1 MPRSIASS
9 SLTRRARAMGSSS
22 RSSAST
28 LPGRVRV
35 RCRSTRREP
44 TIGSTRALNL
54 RIRSVRFFGA
64 LAFSKSATS
73 SGSESRRR
81 LPRFRSARRR
91 TKQPP
96 SAPGTMVTPASEYAI
111 VGLIRKAQGIR
122 GEVVVEPLTDKPDV
136 IFASGSRVF
145 AGTRSGDLA
154 PARDVRGVEEV
165 PTLTISSSKPFKKG
179 LIVQFEE
186 LQDRDSADL
195 WRGRYLLAPFAELPP
210 LEQDE
215 VYLHDLIGMR
225 VVSTTGEQL
234 GTVTTFYELPQ
245 GLVLDIQTAR
255 ATVMVPYRPEIVVR
269 TDIEQRTIVIDEKL
283 GLMDDLTA
291 GGERE
296 RGRGKREAG
305 SEP

>member
-1 MPRSIASS
+1 M
-9 SLTRRARAMGSSS
+9 
-22 RSSAST
+22 
-28 LPGRVRV
+28 
-35 RCRSTRREP
+35 
-44 TIGSTRALNL
+44 
-54 RIRSVRFFGA
+54 
-64 LAFSKSATS
+64 
-73 SGSESRRR
+73 
-81 LPRFRSARRR
+81 
-91 TKQPP
+91 
-96 SAPGTMVTPASEYAI
+96 PASEYAI

-145 AGTRSGDLA
+145 AGTRSGALA

-186 LQDRDSADL
+186 LRDRDSADL

-255 ATVMVPYRPEIVVR
+255 ATVMVPYRPEVVVR

-283 GLMDDLTA
+283 GLMDDLS
-291 GGERE
+291 GERE
-296 RGRGKREAG
+296 GGRGKREG
-305 SEP
+305 RSES